1 MRFLFLIFAIL
12 SFFDLKSQSTI
23 VLSFHKLKFETDWV
37 QEGCY
42 LERESYIP
50 KYPKEGIKFSLGTY
64 KLEIGKAIND
74 SIFLIKNASR
84 EDVKN
89 NFGFYFVKHHL
100 ATPIPTVVLFGLK
113 SDSNELN
120 CIIFETQISLQEAM
134 LSLEAA
140 KVYYTLLNGNYQLD
154 MANYHKLMKKY
165 LN

>member
-1 MRFLFLIFAIL
+1 MRFLFFIFAIS
-12 SFFDLKSQSTI
+12 SFFNLQSQSMI
-23 VLSFHKLKFETDWV
+23 VLSFHKLKFETEWI

-50 KYPKEGIKFSLGTY
+50 KYPKEGIKFNLGTY

-74 SIFLIKNASR
+74 STYLIKNALSQ
-84 EDVKN
+84 DVKN
-89 NFGFYFVKHHL
+89 NFGFYFLKYHL

-113 SDSNELN
+113 PDSDELN
-120 CIIFETQISLQEAM
+120 CIIFETQISLQEAI
-134 LSLEAA
+134 LSLETA
-140 KVYYTLLNGNYQLD
+140 KVYYTLLNGNYQRD